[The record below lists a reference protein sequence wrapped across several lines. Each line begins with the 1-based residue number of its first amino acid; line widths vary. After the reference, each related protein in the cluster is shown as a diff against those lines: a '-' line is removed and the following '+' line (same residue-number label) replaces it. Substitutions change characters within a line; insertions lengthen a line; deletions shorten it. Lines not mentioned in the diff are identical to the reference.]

1 MANNNQNSEGKRT
14 VRLSDVI
21 KITLHHWP
29 WIVLSVVV
37 CVSLATFYVLRSQP
51 TYKRFSQI
59 VIKDD
64 SGGSSLGSQLS
75 AFAGMGMLGSST
87 NIRDEI
93 NKLQSPD
100 LMETVVRRL
109 NLDMNYSLPGKF
121 HDKIVYG
128 DSLPVVVTL
137 SDFTDA
143 DAASFKLE
151 VAKNGDITLSDVVR
165 STERNPGPVMFDFVQ
180 KAPIKFGIPAKTP
193 LGQFLVTTGPAYVPG
208 QEYTVMV
215 DRQPIIAAAN
225 DYSGKIDIQLQD
237 QWANT
242 IEFTAVD
249 NDLQRADDLLT
260 NMVKVYNEN
269 WIQNQNE
276 TSKSTNKFI
285 SERLVAIER
294 DLSGVDS
301 DIADY
306 QSTNLVPDL
315 VLTTTR
321 YMQTDQKA
329 EELVL
334 NLNNR
339 LQVTKFLKQYLDNPA
354 NRNTVLPANVGIESP
369 AIEKQ
374 IAEYNK
380 QLLERDRLVTNSS
393 EHHPLLVSMD
403 SQLDNMYSAIKTSVN
418 NEISS
423 LTEQLRNVR
432 GVKGEATSKIAN
444 SPVQAKHLLSVERQ
458 RKVMESLY
466 TFLLQKREENELT
479 QVFTPSNTEVI
490 AKPFGD
496 LMPVSP
502 KKKLIVAFAFLFGFC
517 LPFGVTF
524 VKEVTNTKVRSKKEI
539 EELSIP
545 LIGEIPWWR
554 DRKGDKERKAA
565 GMDERIVVEPSNRNI
580 INDAFR
586 VLRTNVNFL
595 TKNDGVID
603 GQRKRGSVIMMTSI
617 DANNGKSFVS
627 ANLAV
632 SLALREKK
640 VIVIDGDL
648 RHGSTSELIGSP
660 AKGISDFLSGGV
672 SDWRPL
678 VVTDGSMQGAD
689 VLPVG
694 HFPPNPTELLEV
706 DRFSEMVIEMSR
718 EYDYVIIDCPPVNA
732 MADAR
737 IIEKIS
743 DRCIFVVRIGHLER
757 ENLPELEKLYKNK
770 EYKNMSVILNGIQQ
784 YGRKKIYGYSDGYHS
799 NSGK

>member
-37 CVSLATFYVLRSQP
+37 CVSFATLYVLRSQP

-64 SGGSSLGSQLS
+64 SGGNSLGSQLS

-137 SDFTDA
+137 PDFTDA

-151 VAKNGDITLSDVVR
+151 VSGNGDITLSDIVR
-165 STERNPGPVMFDFVQ
+165 STERNPEPVMFDFVQ

-193 LGQFLVTTGPAYVPG
+193 LGQLLVTTGPAYVPG
-208 QEYTVMV
+208 QEYTVMI

-260 NMVKVYNEN
+260 NMVQVYNEN
-269 WIQNQNE
+269 WIRNQNE

-306 QSTNLVPDL
+306 QSSNLVPDL
-315 VLTTTR
+315 VLSTTR

-339 LQVTKFLKQYLDNPA
+339 LQVTKFLKQYLDNPS
-354 NRNTVLPANVGIESP
+354 NRNTVLPVNVGIESP

-374 IAEYNK
+374 ISEYNK
-380 QLLERDRLVTNSS
+380 QLLERERLATNSS
-393 EHHPLLVSMD
+393 EHHPLLESMD
-403 SQLDNMYSAIKTSVN
+403 SQLNNMYTAIRSSVD

-423 LTEQLRNVR
+423 LSEQLRNVR

-524 VKEVTNTKVRSKKEI
+524 IKEVTNTKVRSKKEI

-545 LIGEIPWWR
+545 LVGEIPWWR
-554 DRKGDKERKAA
+554 DRKGDKDRKAA
-565 GMDERIVVEPSNRNI
+565 GIDERIVVEPSNRNI

-595 TKNDGVID
+595 TKNDGMVD
-603 GQRKRGSVIMMTSI
+603 GERKRGSVIMMTSI

-660 AKGISDFLSGGV
+660 SKGISDFLSGGA
-672 SDWRPL
+672 SDWRSL

-694 HFPPNPTELLEV
+694 HFPPNPTELLEGE
-706 DRFSEMVIEMSR
+706 RFSDMVAEMSR
-718 EYDYVIIDCPPVNA
+718 QYDYVIVDCPPVNA

-737 IIEKIS
+737 IIEKVS
-743 DRCIFVVRIGHLER
+743 DRCIFVVRIGHLDR

-784 YGRKKIYGYSDGYHS
+784 YGRNKMYGYSDGYHS

>member
-29 WIVLSVVV
+29 WIVPPVVV

-165 STERNPGPVMFDFVQ
+165 STERNPEPVMFDFVQ

-490 AKPFGD
+490 AKPLGD

-648 RHGSTSELIGSP
+648 RHGSTSELIGIP
-660 AKGISDFLSGGV
+660 VKGISDFLSGGV

>member
-1 MANNNQNSEGKRT
+1 
-14 VRLSDVI
+14 
-21 KITLHHWP
+21 
-29 WIVLSVVV
+29 
-37 CVSLATFYVLRSQP
+37 
-51 TYKRFSQI
+51 
-59 VIKDD
+59 
-64 SGGSSLGSQLS
+64 
-75 AFAGMGMLGSST
+75 
-87 NIRDEI
+87 
-93 NKLQSPD
+93 
-100 LMETVVRRL
+100 
-109 NLDMNYSLPGKF
+109 
-121 HDKIVYG
+121 
-128 DSLPVVVTL
+128 
-137 SDFTDA
+137 
-143 DAASFKLE
+143 
-151 VAKNGDITLSDVVR
+151 
-165 STERNPGPVMFDFVQ
+165 
-180 KAPIKFGIPAKTP
+180 
-193 LGQFLVTTGPAYVPG
+193 
-208 QEYTVMV
+208 
-215 DRQPIIAAAN
+215 
-225 DYSGKIDIQLQD
+225 
-237 QWANT
+237 
-242 IEFTAVD
+242 
-249 NDLQRADDLLT
+249 
-260 NMVKVYNEN
+260 MVKVYNEN

-706 DRFSEMVIEMSR
+706 DRFSEMVTEMSR

>member
-165 STERNPGPVMFDFVQ
+165 STERNPEPVMFDFVQ

-554 DRKGDKERKAA
+554 ERKGDKERKAA

-770 EYKNMSVILNGIQQ
+770 EYKNLAVILNGIQQ

>member
-165 STERNPGPVMFDFVQ
+165 STERNPEPVMFDFVQ
-180 KAPIKFGIPAKTP
+180 KSPIKFGIPAKTP
-193 LGQFLVTTGPAYVPG
+193 LGQLLVTTGPAYVPG
-208 QEYTVMV
+208 QEYTVMI

-285 SERLVAIER
+285 NERLVAIER

-306 QSTNLVPDL
+306 QSSNLVPDL

-403 SQLDNMYSAIKTSVN
+403 SQLNNMYSAIKTSVN

-672 SDWRPL
+672 SDWRSL

-706 DRFSEMVIEMSR
+706 DRFGEMVAEMSR

-784 YGRKKIYGYSDGYHS
+784 YGRKKMYGYSDGYHS

>member
-165 STERNPGPVMFDFVQ
+165 STERNPEPVMFDFVQ

-193 LGQFLVTTGPAYVPG
+193 LGQLLVTTGPAYVPG
-208 QEYTVMV
+208 QEYTVMI

-306 QSTNLVPDL
+306 QSSNLVPDL

-374 IAEYNK
+374 ITEYNK

-403 SQLDNMYSAIKTSVN
+403 SQLNNMYSAIKTSVN

-423 LTEQLRNVR
+423 LTEQLRNVQ

-672 SDWRPL
+672 PDWRSL

-706 DRFSEMVIEMSR
+706 DRFSEMVTEMSR

-784 YGRKKIYGYSDGYHS
+784 YGRKKMYGYSDGYHS